1 MHMCFPPVWTLCVQM
16 KHLYKQPLSQF
27 IVPDFS
33 SRLLIHVSQISFF
46 PTMQFSTH
54 GNQMNIFQ
62 SLPAPDWSIWE
73 PLQVHVL
80 LFVSPCY
87 FFFFFSLGFVL
98 CSLETSNT
106 RPLKLLWC
114 ISLKYTT
121 FCYSKHY
128 LFAVTTTCVL
138 WGWDKVSRCEKKK
151 KNRHWLMSWYH
162 DMQKFKSGSYCHGG
176 CPSIPSY
183 LPL

>member
-46 PTMQFSTH
+46 PTVQFNTH

-62 SLPAPDWSIWE
+62 SLPAPDWSILE

-87 FFFFFSLGFVL
+87 FFFFFHQDL
-98 CSLETSNT
+98 CSVPWRHQIPDLSNSCDVYPLNIQLSVTVSITS
-106 RPLKLLWC
+106 LL
-114 ISLKYTT
+114 SQPHV
-121 FCYSKHY
+121 FCGAEIK
-128 LFAVTTTCVL
+128 
-138 WGWDKVSRCEKKK
+138 
-151 KNRHWLMSWYH
+151 
-162 DMQKFKSGSYCHGG
+162 
-176 CPSIPSY
+176 
-183 LPL
+183 